1 MNLDYTDVTLL
12 VDRSGS
18 MVSCWSDAVGGIQS
32 FIEEQQKTPGKMT
45 FTLSVFDGVKDSV
58 LDAVDI
64 HSVKATELKVPGPR
78 GGTALLDA
86 IGGLMNDTGARLAA
100 MPEEERPGR
109 VIFAVITDGEE
120 NQSTEFTDEQI
131 KNMIAEQKDKYSWQI
146 AFLSSDIRAVGHAVH
161 LGIANTAN
169 KSIGMSLSTYSRSVR
184 QSRVSSYV
192 DFTANKNSFLVP

>member
-18 MVSCWSDAVGGIQS
+18 MVSCWPDAVGGVQA

-45 FTLSVFDGVKDSV
+45 FTLSVFDGVRDSV

-64 HSVKATELKVPGPR
+64 HSVKAAELNIPGPR

-86 IGGLMNDTGARLAA
+86 MGGLMNDTGARLAA
-100 MPEEERPGR
+100 MAEEDRPGR

-120 NQSTEFTDEQI
+120 NQSMEFTNQQI
-131 KNMIAEQKDKYSWQI
+131 TDMIAEQREKYSWQI
-146 AFLSSDIRAVGHAVH
+146 AFLSSDIRAVDHAVH
-161 LGIANTAN
+161 LGITNTAN
-169 KSIGMSLSTYSRSVR
+169 KSIGASLATYSRSV
-184 QSRVSSYV
+184 SRSRASSYV
-192 DFTANKNSFLVP
+192 DFTANKNSLLVP